1 MVSGKGA
8 DAPEVQVWL
17 ASLDALHEQDRRELC
32 ALLSPEE
39 RARRDDFRFEKDRA
53 LYEVAHGVVRWAL
66 GRALDVPPADVRFA
80 VGRHGKP
87 LLDMGTRAASD
98 LRFNLSHA
106 TGLVAVAI
114 TRGGDLGVDVE
125 HTARDVSPLELS
137 RLVFSAD
144 ERAAL
149 EKVPTGQRQDVFFQL
164 WTLKEAYIKATGA
177 GMSLDLRS
185 FSFALDGGLS
195 FRPPPGDVCG
205 RWSFFLQRLPSHS
218 LAVCVE
224 RPPSGEDPA
233 VTLRDVAAA
242 FRR

>member
-1 MVSGKGA
+1 MTSA
-8 DAPEVQVWL
+8 DASEVEVWL
-17 ASLDALHEQDRRELC
+17 ASLDALDEQQRRELR
-32 ALLSPEE
+32 ALLSAEE

-80 VGRHGKP
+80 VGPHGKP
-87 LLDMGTRAASD
+87 GLDMGTSAAAD
-98 LRFNLSHA
+98 VRFNLSHA
-106 TGLVAVAI
+106 TSLVAVAI
-114 TRGGDLGVDVE
+114 TRMGDVGVDVE

-137 RLVFSAD
+137 RMVFAAE

-149 EKVPTGQRQDVFFQL
+149 EALPPEQRQDMFFQL
-164 WTLKEAYIKATGA
+164 WTLKEAYIKATGD

-195 FRPPPGDVCG
+195 FRPPPGDVRE
-205 RWSFFLQRLPSHS
+205 RWCFFLERLPSHS

-224 RPPSGEDPA
+224 RPPSGKEPV
-233 VTLRDVAAA
+233 VTLRDVAAC
-242 FRR
+242 FRA